1 MSLYSLCNNAE
12 NGTSK
17 SENPSSAHSWISA
30 VASRKGSDLAAS
42 GAANGVVRL
51 WTSQPDSKGMQPLFD
66 LALVF
71 VLTLLY

>member
-17 SENPSSAHSWISA
+17 SKSLSSAHSWISA
-30 VASRKGSDLAAS
+30 VTSRRGSDLAAS

-51 WTSQPDSKGMQPLFD
+51 WTIQPDSKGMQPLFD